1 LRISVSHSRSRAPDA
16 LGYLVGTVS
25 TPRVLL
31 ALAVLAGCASGS
43 AHGQD
48 TRVGSSE
55 MAQAPGPMREAE
67 SPTGQRSRAGWA
79 FGVRDDQKAEAV
91 WVGAWT
97 TASCQELL
105 TGFVARGRFP
115 SRQFSECRPLAFTA
129 GPSGRQMWAVTS
141 DSWFVASAAEATC
154 NQTMARI
161 MPNQEH
167 PSCALV
173 WVTFP

>member
-1 LRISVSHSRSRAPDA
+1 MRISVRQSRSRAPAA
-16 LGYLVGTVS
+16 LGSLGGTVS

-31 ALAVLAGCASGS
+31 ALALLAWCAPAG

-48 TRVGSSE
+48 MRVRSSE
-55 MAQAPGPMREAE
+55 MAQAPGSVREVQA
-67 SPTGQRSRAGWA
+67 PTGQRSRTGWA
-79 FGVRDDQKAEAV
+79 FGVRDDQEAEAV

-97 TASCQELL
+97 TGSCQELL
-105 TGFVARGRFP
+105 TGFVARSRLP
-115 SRQFSECRPLAFTA
+115 SRQFSECRPLAFIA

-173 WVTFP
+173 WVKFP